1 MLHPADALL
10 AADFRYDEART
21 KHEALQDEIRRS
33 RRTPYRQL
41 ALAIGLLWVAFLAVI
56 AVTCR
61 ICARSK
67 PDRIDRALAQ
77 RYWNVPEMALHKK
90 IELAAFLRAGLSG
103 KVLDLG
109 CGNGIV
115 GGILVNEADFVSLS
129 GVDLNGELADEAR
142 ANGYADCAVSDLAE
156 LPFPDASFDT
166 AISIC
171 VLEHVNDLAAALR
184 EACRVLKPGG
194 RLVFST
200 IGPRFHEGLVGYRLL
215 RLLRRPAAAQGFARG
230 RDLASMHMHFLDG
243 DAWRSELLKLGFAEV
258 RVEPLFSRRQLLLY
272 DAMNFA
278 VCFPRFY
285 FCDKLE
291 VWASRRLWL
300 RRLAVW
306 ATQNCVSV
314 ASRQQATAENA
325 THWFVSATMPRASKA
340 VAAAT
345 VGNGSSA
352 FSTDSAAE
360 ARRAAARIIFAN
372 GVLPTNFSINL
383 GAAPCNHSCLFCP
396 QSVRKPRKA
405 AWLDL
410 DLLRKVASEMPE
422 TGVLLNISSYSETL
436 AAPNLVPA
444 VRLLKMLR
452 PELKIVMATNG
463 SLFREAVVLGL
474 IEAGLDQYQYSFDA
488 PDRDSYKRMMQV
500 DHFDRVW
507 ENLGRIVALRDRL
520 GSPMRI
526 TTHILGFEEFRE
538 AFEGFRTHWE
548 GKVDEVNW
556 RPVGNWGGE
565 TWGLEESLAR
575 AGFHIPE
582 QQRPA
587 RRVPC
592 NSIFMH
598 FKLQHDGRYAPCVA
612 AVPDYLPEEE
622 THSAPYI
629 GDAREITW
637 MEAWHKL
644 SIMRQAHTRGEW
656 DSYECCRSC
665 NIWSLWPD
673 IWENLPAAG
682 PDGQLFAIPSVDH
695 AT

>member
-1 MLHPADALL
+1 MMHPVDPLRSADLR
-10 AADFRYDEART
+10 FDEARARY
-21 KHEALQDEIRRS
+21 EVLQGEIRRS

-41 ALAIGLLWVAFLAVI
+41 ALAVGLLWVTLLAVI
-56 AVTCR
+56 ATVCR
-61 ICARSK
+61 ICTHGK
-67 PDRIDRALAQ
+67 PDSIDRALA
-77 RYWNVPEMALHKK
+77 RHYWNVPEMALHKK

-103 KVLDLG
+103 KVVDLG

-115 GGILVNEADFVSLS
+115 GGILLKEAAFVSLS
-129 GVDLNGELADEAR
+129 GVDVNIGVADEAR
-142 ANGYADCAVSDLAE
+142 ANGYVDFAASDLAE
-156 LPFPDASFDT
+156 LPFPNASFDA

-215 RLLRRPAAAQGFARG
+215 RLLRRPAAAQGFASG
-230 RDLASMHMHFLDG
+230 RDLASMHVHFLDG

-278 VCFPRFY
+278 IYFPRFY

-291 VWASRRLWL
+291 VWASRGPLL
-300 RRLAVW
+300 KRLAVW

-314 ASRQQATAENA
+314 ASRQQATAENG
-325 THWFVSATMPRASKA
+325 THLFVSATMPAPGEA
-340 VAAAT
+340 VVAAT

-352 FSTDSAAE
+352 SSSDSTAE
-360 ARRAAARIIFAN
+360 ARRAAARFIFAN

-410 DLLRKVASEMPE
+410 DLLRKVASEMPK

-444 VRLLKMLR
+444 VRLLKTLR

-488 PDRDSYKRMMQV
+488 PDRESYKRMMQV

-507 ENLGRIVALRDRL
+507 ENLARIVALRDRL
-520 GSPMRI
+520 RSPMRI
-526 TTHILGFEEFRE
+526 TTHILGFEEFRK
-538 AFEGFRTHWE
+538 AFEGFRAHWE

-556 RPVGNWGGE
+556 RPIGNWGGE

-575 AGFHIPE
+575 AGFHVPE
-582 QQRPA
+582 QQRSA

-622 THSAPYI
+622 THSVPYI

-637 MEAWHKL
+637 IEAWHRL
-644 SIMRQAHTRGEW
+644 SMMRQAHMRGEW
-656 DSYECCRSC
+656 DTYECCRSC

-673 IWENLPAAG
+673 VWEDPPAPG
-682 PDGQLFAIPSVDH
+682 PDGQRFAIPTVDH